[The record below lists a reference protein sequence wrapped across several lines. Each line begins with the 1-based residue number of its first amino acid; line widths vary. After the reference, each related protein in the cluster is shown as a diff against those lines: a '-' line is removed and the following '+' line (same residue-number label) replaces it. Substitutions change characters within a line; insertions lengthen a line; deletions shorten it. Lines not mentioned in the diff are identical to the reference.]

1 VPAEAGTH
9 VSIANTRG
17 HGDGSLLHVVENDGR
32 AHGAFAFHAAWR
44 LPLCLISTSEEGT
57 TMFKALTFAV
67 VLSAGAASVFAQAQN
82 PPPIQKQNTHKA
94 TFTVTAI
101 DQATRE
107 ITLKA
112 ENGDQDTFTV
122 GPAVQR
128 FNQLKV
134 GDKIS
139 ATYTESL
146 VFEVRKPG
154 SPAATSGTTT
164 VAGERYKNQT
174 GGAVGAAHTVSVTVK
189 SIDPN
194 APSITVTAADGRT
207 MTRMIQ
213 DKKNLQG
220 VNVGDRI
227 DITYSEA
234 LIVTAD
240 PAK

>member
-1 VPAEAGTH
+1 
-9 VSIANTRG
+9 
-17 HGDGSLLHVVENDGR
+17 
-32 AHGAFAFHAAWR
+32 
-44 LPLCLISTSEEGT
+44 
-57 TMFKALTFAV
+57 MFKALTFAV

-134 GDKIS
+134 CDKIS